1 MSEETPNTDN
11 TNSASSNRSDKG
23 SSDAQNPGWGSRRG
37 GYGGAGYGRGSYG
50 GGGSYGSGGSY
61 GGGYGGGYGGYGG
74 GYGRGGYGGGYGG
87 DRRGGYAG
95 GYSAGGGGYG
105 DDTAK
110 DSGVSLSTYVN
121 MVRERIWWLILSVL
135 IFLTLSLVYTYN
147 MMPEYKASGRLRVFR
162 LAPNI
167 SGANTAAETNFSI
180 TSSDDFYTAVES
192 MRSSTIIEA
201 VSRQLTSAEKK
212 EVLKP
217 YQGGNVFSGPLSEQ
231 EVFARQRSITPQRQ
245 TLVVNV
251 EFTHPNR
258 ELARQVTTLFCKAI
272 QKNSE
277 DERLVI
283 TNPLVEKYR
292 MDIDS
297 VEEKIRKLFDKR
309 NELIK
314 SQKLLSIAKDTNT
327 LTAERATLVRARE
340 DTRKSIDEMEIIWR
354 LIGEYKQSGKDL
366 YDVAQVRSDE
376 RVSNFGSKI
385 SELRV
390 SVRTMEEKY
399 TDEHPTLIQVRAQ
412 LKQTEAELKN
422 AITASVNRIQ
432 VAIQNAHSNYAAI
445 ISNLEKKDEEISR
458 LTVANNELERVDKE
472 IKSQEDFLARQK
484 QSFEEAKIRSSTT
497 GTTTSIKVLDSPSV
511 ADRPANK
518 NFYLNAMI
526 GLALGAIFGLGAI
539 ILLGTFDDRI
549 KSPKEV
555 EFSLGLPVLG
565 TIPQI
570 AKSVGPERAMLAQH
584 DKDVVAV
591 EAVRTIYS
599 SMRVNPASMSSH
611 VFLITST
618 RPSEGKTFVATNLAL
633 AFSQHGERVLVIDAD
648 LRLPNVGPS
657 LGLTGA
663 EGISRWFNDESSI
676 DDSII
681 KNVAQNMDVLPVGMS
696 CRNPTQVINSP
707 KFIEML
713 TEMRSRYDRIFIDS
727 PPIGAVSDALNL
739 IPNVDGVIYVVRY
752 NFVSTRNVA
761 ECITRLREV
770 GIPILGVVLNRMSMR
785 MASVYTDSFDPSYEK
800 YYNAAAGA
808 AAKANGAPVATDE
821 NPETNNKV

>member
-1 MSEETPNTDN
+1 
-11 TNSASSNRSDKG
+11 
-23 SSDAQNPGWGSRRG
+23 
-37 GYGGAGYGRGSYG
+37 
-50 GGGSYGSGGSY
+50 
-61 GGGYGGGYGGYGG
+61 
-74 GYGRGGYGGGYGG
+74 
-87 DRRGGYAG
+87 
-95 GYSAGGGGYG
+95 
-105 DDTAK
+105 
-110 DSGVSLSTYVN
+110 
-121 MVRERIWWLILSVL
+121 
-135 IFLTLSLVYTYN
+135 
-147 MMPEYKASGRLRVFR
+147 
-162 LAPNI
+162 
-167 SGANTAAETNFSI
+167 
-180 TSSDDFYTAVES
+180 
-192 MRSSTIIEA
+192 MRSSAIIEA
-201 VSRQLTSAEKK
+201 VSRQLTTAEKK
-212 EVLKP
+212 EVLAP

-231 EVFARQRSITPQRQ
+231 EVFSRQRSIMPQRQ
-245 TLVVNV
+245 TLVVSV

-297 VEEKIRKLFDKR
+297 VEDKIRKLYDKR
-309 NELIK
+309 NDLIK
-314 SQKLLSIAKDTNT
+314 GQKLLSIAKDTNT
-327 LTAERATLVRARE
+327 LTAERAALVRARE

-354 LIGEYKQSGKDL
+354 LIGEYKETGKDL
-366 YDVAQVRSDE
+366 YDIAQVRSDD
-376 RVSNFGSKI
+376 RVAAFGSRI
-385 SELRV
+385 SDLRV
-390 SVRTMEEKY
+390 AVRTMEEKY
-399 TDEHPTLIQVRAQ
+399 TDEHPTLIQARAQ
-412 LKQTEAELKN
+412 LKQTEAELQN
-422 AITASVNRIQ
+422 AIVTSVNRIQ
-432 VAIQNAHSNYAAI
+432 VAIQNAHANYQAI
-445 ISNLEKKDEEISR
+445 ISNLDKKDDEIAR

-511 ADRPANK
+511 ADRPTNK
-518 NFYLNAMI
+518 NFYLNAI
-526 GLALGAIFGLGAI
+526 LGLVMGTIFGLGLI

-555 EFSLGLPVLG
+555 EVALGLPILG

-570 AKSVGPERAMLAQH
+570 AKSVGPERALLALH
-584 DKDVVAV
+584 EKDVVAV
-591 EAVRTIYS
+591 EAIRTIYS

-633 AFSQHGERVLVIDAD
+633 GFSQHGERVLVIDAD

-657 LGLTGA
+657 LGLTGT
-663 EGISRWFNDESSI
+663 EGISRWFNDESTIDESI
-676 DDSII
+676 V
-681 KNVAQNMDVLPVGMS
+681 KNVAPNLDVLPVGMS
-696 CRNPTQVINSP
+696 CRNPTQVIGSA

-713 TEMRSRYDRIFIDS
+713 TSMRSRYDRIFIDS

-770 GIPILGVVLNRMSMR
+770 GVPILGAVLNRMSMR
-785 MASVYTDSFDPSYEK
+785 MASVYTDSFDASYEK

-808 AAKANGAPVATDE
+808 AAKDDVDSVASTE
-821 NPETNNKV
+821 NPEDNPKV

>member
-1 MSEETPNTDN
+1 V
-11 TNSASSNRSDKG
+11 
-23 SSDAQNPGWGSRRG
+23 
-37 GYGGAGYGRGSYG
+37 
-50 GGGSYGSGGSY
+50 
-61 GGGYGGGYGGYGG
+61 
-74 GYGRGGYGGGYGG
+74 
-87 DRRGGYAG
+87 
-95 GYSAGGGGYG
+95 
-105 DDTAK
+105 TA
-110 DSGVSLSTYVN
+110 
-121 MVRERIWWLILSVL
+121 
-135 IFLTLSLVYTYN
+135 
-147 MMPEYKASGRLRVFR
+147 
-162 LAPNI
+162 
-167 SGANTAAETNFSI
+167 
-180 TSSDDFYTAVES
+180 
-192 MRSSTIIEA
+192 
-201 VSRQLTSAEKK
+201 
-212 EVLKP
+212 
-217 YQGGNVFSGPLSEQ
+217 
-231 EVFARQRSITPQRQ
+231 
-245 TLVVNV
+245 
-251 EFTHPNR
+251 
-258 ELARQVTTLFCKAI
+258 LFCKAI

-297 VEEKIRKLFDKR
+297 VEDKIRKLYDKR
-309 NELIK
+309 NDLVK
-314 SQKLLSIAKDTNT
+314 GQKLLSIAKDTNT
-327 LTAERATLVRARE
+327 LTSERAALVRARE
-340 DTRKSIDEMEIIWR
+340 DTRKAIDEMEIIWR
-354 LIGEYKQSGKDL
+354 LIGEYKQNGKDL

-376 RVSNFGSKI
+376 RVSAFGSKI
-385 SELRV
+385 SDLRV
-390 SVRTMEEKY
+390 AVRTMEEKY
-399 TDEHPTLIQVRAQ
+399 TDEHPTLIQARAQ
-412 LKQTEAELKN
+412 LKQTEAELQN
-422 AITASVNRIQ
+422 AIVASVNRIQ
-432 VAIQNAHSNYAAI
+432 VAIQNAHANYEAI
-445 ISNLEKKDEEISR
+445 ISNLDKKDDEIAR

-472 IKSQEDFLARQK
+472 IKSQEDFLSRQK

-526 GLALGAIFGLGAI
+526 GLAMGAIFGLGLI

-555 EFSLGLPVLG
+555 EAALGLPILG
-565 TIPQI
+565 TIPQVS
-570 AKSVGPERAMLAQH
+570 KSVGPERALLAMH

-633 AFSQHGERVLVIDAD
+633 GFSQHGERVLVIDAD

-657 LGLTGA
+657 LGLTGT
-663 EGISRWFNDESSI
+663 EGISRWFNDESTIDESI
-676 DDSII
+676 V
-681 KNVAQNMDVLPVGMS
+681 KNVAPNLDALPVGMS
-696 CRNPTQVINSP
+696 CRNPTQVISSA

-713 TEMRSRYDRIFIDS
+713 TLMRSRYDRIFIDS

-770 GIPILGVVLNRMSMR
+770 GVPILGAVLNRMSIR
-785 MASVYTDSFDPSYEK
+785 MASVYTDSFDASYEK

-808 AAKANGAPVATDE
+808 AAKGDDEEAVASKE
-821 NPETNNKV
+821 NPEDNSKV

>member
-1 MSEETPNTDN
+1 
-11 TNSASSNRSDKG
+11 
-23 SSDAQNPGWGSRRG
+23 
-37 GYGGAGYGRGSYG
+37 
-50 GGGSYGSGGSY
+50 
-61 GGGYGGGYGGYGG
+61 
-74 GYGRGGYGGGYGG
+74 
-87 DRRGGYAG
+87 
-95 GYSAGGGGYG
+95 
-105 DDTAK
+105 
-110 DSGVSLSTYVN
+110 
-121 MVRERIWWLILSVL
+121 MVRERIWWLVLSVL
-135 IFLTLSLVYTYN
+135 IFFTLSLVYTYN

-167 SGANTAAETNFSI
+167 SGSNTAAESNFSI

-212 EVLKP
+212 EVLAP
-217 YQGGNVFSGPLSEQ
+217 YQGGSVFSGPLSEQ
-231 EVFARQRSITPQRQ
+231 EVFSRQRSITPQRQ

-297 VEEKIRKLFDKR
+297 VEDKIRKLYDKR

-314 SQKLLSIAKDTNT
+314 GQKLLSIAKDTNT
-327 LTAERATLVRARE
+327 LTAERAALVRARE
-340 DTRKSIDEMEIIWR
+340 DTRKAIDEMEIIWR

-376 RVSNFGSKI
+376 RVAAYGSKI
-385 SELRV
+385 SDLRV
-390 SVRTMEEKY
+390 AVRTMEEKY
-399 TDEHPTLIQVRAQ
+399 TDEHPTLIQARAQ
-412 LKQTEAELKN
+412 LKQTEAELQN
-422 AITASVNRIQ
+422 AIVASVNRIQ
-432 VAIQNAHSNYAAI
+432 VAIQNAHANYAAI
-445 ISNLEKKDEEISR
+445 ISNLDKKDDEIAR

-472 IKSQEDFLARQK
+472 IKSQEDFLSRQK

-526 GLALGAIFGLGAI
+526 GLAMGAIFGLGLI
-539 ILLGTFDDRI
+539 VLLGTFDDRI

-555 EFSLGLPVLG
+555 EVALGIPILG
-565 TIPQI
+565 TIPQV
-570 AKSVGPERAMLAQH
+570 AKSVGPERSLLALH
-584 DKDVVAV
+584 EKDVVAV

-633 AFSQHGERVLVIDAD
+633 GFAQHGERVLVIDAD

-657 LGLTGA
+657 LGLTGT
-663 EGISRWFNDESSI
+663 EGISRWFNDESTIDESI
-676 DDSII
+676 V
-681 KNVAQNMDVLPVGMS
+681 KNVTPNLDILPVGMS
-696 CRNPTQVINSP
+696 CRNPTQVIGSA

-770 GIPILGVVLNRMSMR
+770 GVPILGAVLNRMSMR
-785 MASVYTDSFDPSYEK
+785 MASVYTDSFDASYEK

-808 AAKANGAPVATDE
+808 AAKDNQESVASTE
-821 NPETNNKV
+821 NSEDNPKV

>member
-1 MSEETPNTDN
+1 MSEENPNTDS
-11 TNSASSNRSDKG
+11 TKSSSSSGSASGTNNSSRG
-23 SSDAQNPGWGSRRG
+23 SQRRGYGGG
-37 GYGGAGYGRGSYG
+37 GYGGSYG
-50 GGGSYGSGGSY
+50 GGYGGNY

-74 GYGRGGYGGGYGG
+74 NYGGNYGGGYGRQRGGYGGGYGEG
-87 DRRGGYAG
+87 
-95 GYSAGGGGYG
+95 S
-105 DDTAK
+105 AK
-110 DSGVSLSTYVN
+110 DTGVSISTYVN
-121 MVRERIWWLILSVL
+121 MVRERIWWLVLSVL
-135 IFLTLSLVYTYN
+135 IFFTLSLVYTYN

-167 SGANTAAETNFSI
+167 SGSNTAAESNFSI

-201 VSRQLTSAEKK
+201 VSRQLTTAEKK
-212 EVLKP
+212 EVLAP
-217 YQGGNVFSGPLSEQ
+217 YQAGNIFSGPLSEQ
-231 EVFARQRSITPQRQ
+231 EVFSKQRSITPQRQ

-258 ELARQVTTLFCKAI
+258 ELARQVTVLFCKAI

-297 VEEKIRKLFDKR
+297 VEDKIRKLYDKR
-309 NELIK
+309 NDLIK
-314 SQKLLSIAKDTNT
+314 GQKLLSIAKDTNT
-327 LTAERATLVRARE
+327 LTAERAALVRARE

-354 LIGEYKQSGKDL
+354 LIGEYKQTGKDL

-376 RVSNFGSKI
+376 RVAAYGSKI
-385 SELRV
+385 SDLRV
-390 SVRTMEEKY
+390 AVRTMEEKY
-399 TDEHPTLIQVRAQ
+399 TDEHPTLIQARAQ
-412 LKQTEAELKN
+412 LKQTEAELQN
-422 AITASVNRIQ
+422 AIVTSVNRIQ
-432 VAIQNAHSNYAAI
+432 VAIQNAHANYQAI
-445 ISNLEKKDEEISR
+445 ISNLDKKDDEIAR

-511 ADRPANK
+511 ADRPTNK
-518 NFYLNAMI
+518 NFYLNAI
-526 GLALGAIFGLGAI
+526 LGLVMGTIFGLGLI

-555 EFSLGLPVLG
+555 EVALGLPILG

-570 AKSVGPERAMLAQH
+570 AKSVGPERALLALH
-584 DKDVVAV
+584 EKDVVAV
-591 EAVRTIYS
+591 EAIRTIYS

-633 AFSQHGERVLVIDAD
+633 GFSQHGERVLVIDAD

-657 LGLTGA
+657 LGLTGT
-663 EGISRWFNDESSI
+663 EGISRWFNDESTIDESI
-676 DDSII
+676 V
-681 KNVAQNMDVLPVGMS
+681 KNVAPNLDVLPVGMS
-696 CRNPTQVINSP
+696 CRNPTQVIGSA

-713 TEMRSRYDRIFIDS
+713 TSMRSRYDRIFIDS

-770 GIPILGVVLNRMSMR
+770 GVPILGAVLNRMSMR
-785 MASVYTDSFDPSYEK
+785 MASVYTDSFDASYEK

-808 AAKANGAPVATDE
+808 AAKDDVDSVASTE
-821 NPETNNKV
+821 NPEDNPKV

>member
-1 MSEETPNTDN
+1 
-11 TNSASSNRSDKG
+11 
-23 SSDAQNPGWGSRRG
+23 
-37 GYGGAGYGRGSYG
+37 
-50 GGGSYGSGGSY
+50 
-61 GGGYGGGYGGYGG
+61 
-74 GYGRGGYGGGYGG
+74 
-87 DRRGGYAG
+87 
-95 GYSAGGGGYG
+95 
-105 DDTAK
+105 
-110 DSGVSLSTYVN
+110 
-121 MVRERIWWLILSVL
+121 MVRERIWWLVLSVL
-135 IFLTLSLVYTYN
+135 IFFTLSLVYTYN

-167 SGANTAAETNFSI
+167 SGSNTAAESNFSI
-180 TSSDDFYTAVES
+180 TSADDFYTAVES

-201 VSRQLTSAEKK
+201 VSRQLTTAEKK
-212 EVLKP
+212 QVLAP
-217 YQGGNVFSGPLSEQ
+217 YQSGNIFSGPLSEQ
-231 EVFARQRSITPQRQ
+231 EVFSRQRSITPQRQ

-297 VEEKIRKLFDKR
+297 VEDKIRKLYDKR

-314 SQKLLSIAKDTNT
+314 GQKLLSIAKDTNT
-327 LTAERATLVRARE
+327 LTAERAALVRARE
-340 DTRKSIDEMEIIWR
+340 DTRKAIDEMEIIWR
-354 LIGEYKQSGKDL
+354 LIGEYKQTGKDL

-376 RVSNFGSKI
+376 RVASFGSKI
-385 SELRV
+385 SDLRV
-390 SVRTMEEKY
+390 AVRTMEEKY
-399 TDEHPTLIQVRAQ
+399 TDEHPTLIQARAQ
-412 LKQTEAELKN
+412 LKQTEAELQN
-422 AITASVNRIQ
+422 AIVTSVNRIQ
-432 VAIQNAHSNYAAI
+432 VAIQNAHANYAAI
-445 ISNLEKKDEEISR
+445 ISNLDKKDDEIAR

-472 IKSQEDFLARQK
+472 IKSQEDFLSRQK

-511 ADRPANK
+511 ADRPTNK
-518 NFYLNAMI
+518 NFYLNAII
-526 GLALGAIFGLGAI
+526 GLAMGAIFGLGLI

-555 EFSLGLPVLG
+555 ETALGIPILG

-570 AKSVGPERAMLAQH
+570 TKSVGPERALLAMH
-584 DKDVVAV
+584 EKDVVAV

-633 AFSQHGERVLVIDAD
+633 GFSQHGERVLVIDAD

-657 LGLTGA
+657 LGLTGT
-663 EGISRWFNDESSI
+663 EGISRWFNDESTIDESI
-676 DDSII
+676 V
-681 KNVAQNMDVLPVGMS
+681 KNVAPNLDVLPVGMS
-696 CRNPTQVINSP
+696 CRNPTQVISSA

-713 TEMRSRYDRIFIDS
+713 TDMRSRYDRIFIDS

-770 GIPILGVVLNRMSMR
+770 GVPILGAVLNRMSMR
-785 MASVYTDSFDPSYEK
+785 MASVYTDSFDASYEK

-808 AAKANGAPVATDE
+808 AANDDAGDAVASTE
-821 NPETNNKV
+821 NPEDNPKV